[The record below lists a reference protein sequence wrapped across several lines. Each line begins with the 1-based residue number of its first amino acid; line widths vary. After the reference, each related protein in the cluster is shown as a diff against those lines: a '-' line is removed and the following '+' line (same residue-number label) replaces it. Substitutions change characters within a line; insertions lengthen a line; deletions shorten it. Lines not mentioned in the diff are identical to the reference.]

1 MSTGTVSTEQWKD
14 LYDALLRQPSGNN
27 LPCTIAAA
35 YMLVRGGAAHIGCT
49 SPTETVE
56 LGALSW
62 LIMNVPNLSEKLLP
76 PADLD
81 QFVMLLERAHAA
93 YAASQT
99 SNRYAVIL
107 TDNIVGL

>member
-14 LYDALLRQPSGNN
+14 LYDALLRQPTGNH

-35 YMLVRGGAAHIGCT
+35 YMNARGGAAHIGCT
-49 SPTETVE
+49 TPTETVE
-56 LGALSW
+56 LGALAW
-62 LIMNVPNLSEKLLP
+62 LLMNVPNLSEKLLCP
-76 PADLD
+76 TDLD

-93 YAASQT
+93 YHASQGT
-99 SNRYAVIL
+99 NRYAVIL